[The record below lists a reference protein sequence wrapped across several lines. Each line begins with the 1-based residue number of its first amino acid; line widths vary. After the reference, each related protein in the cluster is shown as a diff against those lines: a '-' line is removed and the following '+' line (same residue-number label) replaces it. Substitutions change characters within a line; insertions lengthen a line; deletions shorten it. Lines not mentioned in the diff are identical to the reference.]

1 MVLILAKECQKEC
14 VDGRHLGTSTQNDK
28 FCITELNK
36 RCYKDIEKGNEIRV
50 IAERKFSKR
59 SKFKSM
65 WANRQRRNA
74 TLIYRQGNRKI
85 DT

>member
-14 VDGRHLGTSTQNDK
+14 VDGRHLGTSRQNDK

-50 IAERKFSKR
+50 IAERKLSNGKVKEV
-59 SKFKSM
+59 SLKACEQTDKGEM
-65 WANRQRRNA
+65 Q
-74 TLIYRQGNRKI
+74 L
-85 DT
+85 